1 MKRTNLYNQGFL
13 WAVLGTILFSTK
25 AILIKLCFK
34 TTNIDASSL
43 LMLRMLFAL
52 PFYAAAMWYY
62 FANQQLKKVKPSTYF
77 AAGLIGL
84 LGYYMSSLFDF
95 IGLQYVSASIERII
109 LFIYPTLAVLLN
121 LLIFKVAITKRQ
133 WLAILITYIGIGLAY
148 WGELNQIP
156 DTKMFFFGTW
166 MILLCAITFAFYLV
180 GSGKI
185 IPKIGAPQFTSL
197 SMLAASVGIFIH
209 YFVTHQQGIASIVDM
224 PILYSSSI
232 WLVIALAIIGT
243 VIPSFLMSGGM
254 KRIGSNDLAII
265 TSIGPVST
273 LFQARWILNEAF
285 TWEQILGTVFVVLGV
300 ILVKK
305 VGATKTN
312 PDYPNYPSPK
322 G

>member
-84 LGYYMSSLFDF
+84 LGYYVSSLFDF

-285 TWEQILGTVFVVLGV
+285 SWEQILGTVFVVLGV

>member
-285 TWEQILGTVFVVLGV
+285 SWEQILGTVFVVLGV

-305 VGATKTN
+305 VGATQTN

>member
-34 TTNIDASSL
+34 STNIDASSL

-273 LFQARWILNEAF
+273 LFQARWILNEVF
-285 TWEQILGTVFVVLGV
+285 SWEQILGTVFVVLGV

>member
-84 LGYYMSSLFDF
+84 LGYYISSLFDF

-224 PILYSSSI
+224 PILYSSSV

-305 VGATKTN
+305 VGATQTN

>member
-62 FANQQLKKVKPSTYF
+62 FANQQLKKVKASTYF

-84 LGYYMSSLFDF
+84 LGYYVSSLFDF

-224 PILYSSSI
+224 PILYSSSV

-285 TWEQILGTVFVVLGV
+285 SWEQILGTVFVVLGV

-305 VGATKTN
+305 VGATETN

>member
-62 FANQQLKKVKPSTYF
+62 FANQQLKKVKASTYF

-224 PILYSSSI
+224 PILYSSSV

-285 TWEQILGTVFVVLGV
+285 SWEQILGTVFVVLGV

>member
-25 AILIKLCFK
+25 AIWVKLCFK
-34 TTNIDASSL
+34 STTIDASSL
-43 LMLRMLFAL
+43 LMLRMLFSL
-52 PFYAAAMWYY
+52 PFYAAAMWYF
-62 FANQQLKKVKPSTYF
+62 FANQQIKKVKASTYF
-77 AAGLIGL
+77 AACLIGL

-121 LLIFKVAITKRQ
+121 LLIFKVAITKKQ
-133 WLAILITYIGIGLAY
+133 WIAIFITYFGIGLAY

-156 DTKMFFFGTW
+156 DTKMFFFGTS
-166 MILLCAITFAFYLV
+166 MILLCAITFALYLV

-209 YFVTHQQGIASIVDM
+209 YFVNHRQDITSIMDM
-224 PILYSSSI
+224 PILNSSS
-232 WLVIALAIIGT
+232 LFYVIALALIAT

-273 LFQARWILNEAF
+273 LFQARWVLNEAF
-285 TWEQILGTVFVVLGV
+285 SWEQILGTVFVVLGV
-300 ILVKK
+300 LLVKK

>member
-43 LMLRMLFAL
+43 LMLRMLFAF

-84 LGYYMSSLFDF
+84 LGYYISSLFDF

-109 LFIYPTLAVLLN
+109 LFIYPTLALLLN

-285 TWEQILGTVFVVLGV
+285 SWEQILGTVFVVLGV

>member
-34 TTNIDASSL
+34 STNIDASSL

-305 VGATKTN
+305 VGATETN

>member
-84 LGYYMSSLFDF
+84 LGYYVSSLFDF

-156 DTKMFFFGTW
+156 DTKMFFFGTC
-166 MILLCAITFAFYLV
+166 MILICAITFAFYLV

-209 YFVTHQQGIASIVDM
+209 YFVTHPQGIASIVDM
-224 PILYSSSI
+224 PILYSSSV

>member
-1 MKRTNLYNQGFL
+1 MWFY
-13 WAVLGTILFSTK
+13 FSK
-25 AILIKLCFK
+25 QAI
-34 TTNIDASSL
+34 
-43 LMLRMLFAL
+43 
-52 PFYAAAMWYY
+52 
-62 FANQQLKKVKPSTYF
+62 KKVKASTYLG
-77 AAGLIGL
+77 ASLLGI

-121 LLIFKVAITKRQ
+121 LLIFKVAISQKQ
-133 WLAILITYIGIGLAY
+133 WIAIVITYFGIGLAY

-166 MILLCAITFAFYLV
+166 MILLCAVTFAFYLV

-209 YFVTHQQGIASIVDM
+209 YFVTHRQGMAIMIDL
-224 PILYSSSI
+224 PILHSSSV
-232 WLVIALAIIGT
+232 WYVIALAIIGT

-265 TSIGPVST
+265 TSIGPVAT
-273 LFQARWILNEAF
+273 LFQARWILNEPF
-285 TWEQILGTVFVVLGV
+285 SWEQILGTVFVVLGV

>member
-25 AILIKLCFK
+25 AIWIKLCFK

-43 LMLRMLFAL
+43 LMLRMLFSL
-52 PFYAAAMWYY
+52 PFYIVAMWY
-62 FANQQLKKVKPSTYF
+62 FFKNQQLKKVKASTYIG
-77 AAGLIGL
+77 ACLIGL

-121 LLIFKVAITKRQ
+121 LMIFKVAITTRQ
-133 WLAILITYIGIGLAY
+133 WIAILITYFGIGLAY

-156 DTKMFFFGTW
+156 DTKTFFFGTW
-166 MILLCAITFAFYLV
+166 MILLCAITFALYLV

-197 SMLAASVGIFIH
+197 SMLAATVGIFIH
-209 YFVTHQQGIASIVDM
+209 YWVTHSQNVAAIIDL
-224 PILYSSSI
+224 PILNSTSI
-232 WLVIALAIIGT
+232 YYVIALAIIAT

-273 LFQARWILNEAF
+273 LFQARWVLNEAF
-285 TWEQILGTVFVVLGV
+285 SWEQILGTVFVLVGVL
-300 ILVKK
+300 LVKK

>member
-166 MILLCAITFAFYLV
+166 MILICAITFAFYLV

-209 YFVTHQQGIASIVDM
+209 YFVTHQQGVASIVDM
-224 PILYSSSI
+224 PILYSSSV

-305 VGATKTN
+305 VGATETN

>member
-1 MKRTNLYNQGFL
+1 M
-13 WAVLGTILFSTK
+13 LFSTK
-25 AILIKLCFK
+25 AIWIKLCFNS
-34 TTNIDASSL
+34 TNIDASSL

-52 PFYAAAMWYY
+52 PFYAGAMWFY
-62 FANQQLKKVKPSTYF
+62 FSKQPIKKVKASTYLG
-77 AAGLIGL
+77 ASLLGI

-121 LLIFKVAITKRQ
+121 LLIFKVAISQKQ
-133 WLAILITYIGIGLAY
+133 WIAILITYFGIGLAY

-166 MILLCAITFAFYLV
+166 MILLCAVTFAFYLV

-209 YFVTHQQGIASIVDM
+209 YFVTHRQGMAIIIDL
-224 PILYSSSI
+224 PILHSSSV
-232 WLVIALAIIGT
+232 WYVIALAIIGT

-254 KRIGSNDLAII
+254 KRIGSNDLVII
-265 TSIGPVST
+265 TSIGPVAT
-273 LFQARWILNEAF
+273 LFQARWILNEPF
-285 TWEQILGTVFVVLGV
+285 SWEQILGTVFVVLGV

-312 PDYPNYPSPK
+312 SDYPNYPSPK

>member
-34 TTNIDASSL
+34 STNIDASSL

-84 LGYYMSSLFDF
+84 LGYYISSLFDF

-305 VGATKTN
+305 VGATETN

>member
-1 MKRTNLYNQGFL
+1 MKRTNLYNQGYA
-13 WAVLGTILFSTK
+13 WAILGTILFSTK
-25 AILIKLCFK
+25 AIWVKLCFK
-34 TTNIDASSL
+34 STTIDASSL
-43 LMLRMLFAL
+43 LMLRMLFSL
-52 PFYAAAMWYY
+52 PFYAAAMWYF
-62 FANQQLKKVKPSTYF
+62 FANQQLKNIKASTYL
-77 AAGLIGL
+77 AACLIGII
-84 LGYYMSSLFDF
+84 GYYMSSLFDF

-109 LFIYPTLAVLLN
+109 LFIYPTLSVLLN
-121 LLIFKVAITKRQ
+121 LLIFKVAITKKQ
-133 WLAILITYIGIGLAY
+133 WIAIFITYFGIGLAY

-166 MILLCAITFAFYLV
+166 MILLCAITFACYLV

-209 YFVTHQQGIASIVDM
+209 YFVTHRQDITSIIDM
-224 PILYSSSI
+224 PILNSSS
-232 WLVIALAIIGT
+232 LFYVIALALIAT
-243 VIPSFLMSGGM
+243 VIPSFLISGGM

-265 TSIGPVST
+265 SSIGPVST
-273 LFQARWILNEAF
+273 LFQARWVLNEAF
-285 TWEQILGTVFVVLGV
+285 SWEQILGTLFVIIGV

>member
-209 YFVTHQQGIASIVDM
+209 YFVTHPQGIASIVDM

-285 TWEQILGTVFVVLGV
+285 SWEQILGTVFVLLGV

>member
-84 LGYYMSSLFDF
+84 LGYYISSLFDF

-166 MILLCAITFAFYLV
+166 MILICAITFAFYLV

-285 TWEQILGTVFVVLGV
+285 SWEQILGTVFVVLGV

-305 VGATKTN
+305 VGATETN

>member
-84 LGYYMSSLFDF
+84 LGYYVSSLFDF

-156 DTKMFFFGTW
+156 DTKMFFFGTC
-166 MILLCAITFAFYLV
+166 MILICAITFAFYLV

-224 PILYSSSI
+224 PILYSSSV

>member
-1 MKRTNLYNQGFL
+1 
-13 WAVLGTILFSTK
+13 
-25 AILIKLCFK
+25 
-34 TTNIDASSL
+34 
-43 LMLRMLFAL
+43 MLRMLFSL

-62 FANQQLKKVKPSTYF
+62 FVNQQLKKAKPSTYF
-77 AAGLIGL
+77 AACLIGI
-84 LGYYMSSLFDF
+84 LGYYLSSLFDF

-121 LLIFKVAITKRQ
+121 LLIFKVAISKKQ
-133 WLAILITYIGIGLAY
+133 WIAIFITYLGISLAY

-156 DTKMFFFGTW
+156 DTKMFFFGSW

-209 YFVTHQQGIASIVDM
+209 YFVTHSQGITSIVKM
-224 PILYSSSI
+224 PILYSSS
-232 WLVIALAIIGT
+232 LGYVIALALIAT
-243 VIPSFLMSGGM
+243 VIPSFLISGGM

-265 TSIGPVST
+265 SSIGPVST
-273 LFQARWILNEAF
+273 LLQARLVLNESF
-285 TWEQILGTVFVVLGV
+285 SWEQVLGTVFVIAGVLL
-300 ILVKK
+300 IKK

>member
-62 FANQQLKKVKPSTYF
+62 FANQQLKKVKASTYF

-84 LGYYMSSLFDF
+84 LGYYVSSLFDF

-166 MILLCAITFAFYLV
+166 MILICAITFAFYLV

-305 VGATKTN
+305 VGATETN

>member
-34 TTNIDASSL
+34 TSNIDASSL
-43 LMLRMLFAL
+43 LMLRMLFSL

-62 FANQQLKKVKPSTYF
+62 FANQQIKKVKASTYF
-77 AAGLIGL
+77 AACLIGL

-121 LLIFKVAITKRQ
+121 LLIFKVAITKKQ
-133 WLAILITYIGIGLAY
+133 WLAILITYLGIGLAY

-180 GSGKI
+180 GSGKV

-209 YFVTHQQGIASIVDM
+209 YFVTHRQGMAVIIDL
-224 PILYSSSI
+224 PILHSSSL
-232 WLVIALAIIGT
+232 WYVIALAIIST

-273 LFQARWILNEAF
+273 LFQARWVLNEAF
-285 TWEQILGTVFVVLGV
+285 SWEQILGTVFVVIGV
-300 ILVKK
+300 LLVKK

>member
-62 FANQQLKKVKPSTYF
+62 FANQQLKKVKASTYF

-224 PILYSSSI
+224 PILYSRSI

-305 VGATKTN
+305 VGATETN

>member
-1 MKRTNLYNQGFL
+1 
-13 WAVLGTILFSTK
+13 LFSTK
-25 AILIKLCFK
+25 AIWVKLCFK
-34 TTNIDASSL
+34 TTTIDASSL
-43 LMLRMLFAL
+43 LMLRMLFSL

-62 FANQQLKKVKPSTYF
+62 FSHQQLKKAKGSTYF
-77 AAGLIGL
+77 IACLVGI

-121 LLIFKVAITKRQ
+121 LLIFKVAISTKQ
-133 WLAILITYIGIGLAY
+133 WIAIFITYLGIGLAY

-156 DTKMFFFGTW
+156 DTKTFFFGTW
-166 MILLCAITFAFYLV
+166 MILLCAVTFAFYLV
-180 GSGKI
+180 GSGKM

-209 YFVTHQQGIASIVDM
+209 YLVTHQQGIAAIVDL
-224 PILYSSSI
+224 PIIHSSSLI
-232 WLVIALAIIGT
+232 YVIALALIAT
-243 VIPSFLMSGGM
+243 VIPSFLISGGM

-265 TSIGPVST
+265 SSIGPVST
-273 LFQARWILNEAF
+273 LLQARLVLNEPF
-285 TWEQILGTVFVVLGV
+285 SWEQVLGTLFVIAGVL
-300 ILVKK
+300 LVKK
-305 VGATKTN
+305 VGATETN

>member
-224 PILYSSSI
+224 PIFYSSSI
-232 WLVIALAIIGT
+232 WLVIALAIIAT

-305 VGATKTN
+305 VGATETN
-312 PDYPNYPSPK
+312 PDYPNYPCPK

>member
-43 LMLRMLFAL
+43 LMLRMLCAL
-52 PFYAAAMWYY
+52 RFYAAAMWYY

-84 LGYYMSSLFDF
+84 LGYYVSSLFDF

-224 PILYSSSI
+224 PILYSSSV

-285 TWEQILGTVFVVLGV
+285 SWEQILGTVFVLLGV

>member
-1 MKRTNLYNQGFL
+1 MKRTNLYNQGFI

-43 LMLRMLFAL
+43 LMLRMLFSL
-52 PFYAAAMWYY
+52 PFYAAAMWY
-62 FANQQLKKVKPSTYF
+62 FFTSKQLKKAKASTYF
-77 AAGLIGL
+77 AACLIGI

-121 LLIFKVAITKRQ
+121 LFIFKVPISKKQ
-133 WLAILITYIGIGLAY
+133 WLAIFITYLGIGLAY
-148 WGELNQIP
+148 WGELNQAP

-166 MILLCAITFAFYLV
+166 MILLCAVTFAFYLV
-180 GSGKI
+180 WSGKI
-185 IPKIGAPQFTSL
+185 IPKIGAPQFTRL
-197 SMLAASVGIFIH
+197 SMLAASVGIFTH
-209 YFVTHQQGIASIVDM
+209 YYITNQQDIASIVDM
-224 PILYSSSI
+224 PILHSSSV
-232 WLVIALAIIGT
+232 WYVIALAIIAT

-273 LFQARWILNEAF
+273 LFQARWILNEVF
-285 TWEQILGTVFVVLGV
+285 SWEQILGTVFVVLGV

>member
-84 LGYYMSSLFDF
+84 LGYYISSLFDF

-273 LFQARWILNEAF
+273 LFQSRWILNEAF

-305 VGATKTN
+305 VGATQTN

>member
-1 MKRTNLYNQGFL
+1 
-13 WAVLGTILFSTK
+13 
-25 AILIKLCFK
+25 LIKLCFK

-84 LGYYMSSLFDF
+84 LGYYISSLFDF

-285 TWEQILGTVFVVLGV
+285 SWEQILGTVFVVLGV

-305 VGATKTN
+305 VGATETN

>member
-1 MKRTNLYNQGFL
+1 
-13 WAVLGTILFSTK
+13 
-25 AILIKLCFK
+25 
-34 TTNIDASSL
+34 
-43 LMLRMLFAL
+43 MLFAL

-166 MILLCAITFAFYLV
+166 MILICAITFAFYLV

-209 YFVTHQQGIASIVDM
+209 YFVTHPQGISSIVDM

-285 TWEQILGTVFVVLGV
+285 SWEQILGTVFVVLGV

>member
-62 FANQQLKKVKPSTYF
+62 FANQQLKKVKTSTYF

-84 LGYYMSSLFDF
+84 LGYYVSSLFDF

-224 PILYSSSI
+224 PILYSSSV

-285 TWEQILGTVFVVLGV
+285 SWEQILGTVFVVLGV

-305 VGATKTN
+305 VGATQTN

>member
-62 FANQQLKKVKPSTYF
+62 FANQQLKKVKASTYF

-84 LGYYMSSLFDF
+84 LGYYVSSLFDF

-224 PILYSSSI
+224 PILYSSSV

-285 TWEQILGTVFVVLGV
+285 SWEQILGTVFVVLGV

>member
-84 LGYYMSSLFDF
+84 LGYYLSSLFDF

-224 PILYSSSI
+224 PILYSSSV

-285 TWEQILGTVFVVLGV
+285 SWEQILGTVFVVLGV

>member
-62 FANQQLKKVKPSTYF
+62 FANQQLKKVKASTYF

-84 LGYYMSSLFDF
+84 LGYYVSSLFDF

-224 PILYSSSI
+224 PIFYSSSI
-232 WLVIALAIIGT
+232 WLVIALAIIAT

-273 LFQARWILNEAF
+273 LFQARWILNEASS
-285 TWEQILGTVFVVLGV
+285 WEQILGTVFVVLGV

>member
-1 MKRTNLYNQGFL
+1 
-13 WAVLGTILFSTK
+13 LGTILFSTK
-25 AILIKLCFK
+25 AIWVKLCFK
-34 TTNIDASSL
+34 TTTIDASSL
-43 LMLRMLFAL
+43 LMLRMLFSL

-62 FANQQLKKVKPSTYF
+62 FSHQQLKKAKGSTYF
-77 AAGLIGL
+77 IACLVGI

-121 LLIFKVAITKRQ
+121 LLIFKVAISTKQ
-133 WLAILITYIGIGLAY
+133 WIAIFITYLGIGLAY

-156 DTKMFFFGTW
+156 DTKTFFFGTW
-166 MILLCAITFAFYLV
+166 MILLCAVTFAFYLV
-180 GSGKI
+180 GSGKM

-209 YFVTHQQGIASIVDM
+209 YLVTHQQGIAAIVDM
-224 PILYSSSI
+224 PIIHSSSI
-232 WLVIALAIIGT
+232 GYVIALALIAT
-243 VIPSFLMSGGM
+243 VIPSFLISGGM

-265 TSIGPVST
+265 SSIGPVST
-273 LFQARWILNEAF
+273 LLQARLVLNEPF
-285 TWEQILGTVFVVLGV
+285 SWEQVLGTLFVIAGVL
-300 ILVKK
+300 LVKK
-305 VGATKTN
+305 VGATETN